1 MKTRL
6 ILEQHRETIMQHITK
21 EDQQFK
27 YAGQDPRKVYNILQ
41 SIGEKVIE
49 AESLKILIEMV
60 RKIEGHTAQIINTHG
75 DVSKLKA

>member
-6 ILEQHRETIMQHITK
+6 ILEKNMETIQQSISR

-27 YAGQDPRKVYNILQ
+27 YAGQDRQKIYNILQ

-49 AESLKILIEMV
+49 AESLKILIEMM
-60 RKIEGHTAQIINTHG
+60 RKI
-75 DVSKLKA
+75 